1 MTAGGRSGA
10 DVALVAA
17 LAGGATY
24 GEAGKKAA
32 VSERTVRRRMDDD
45 SFRRQVDQARAE
57 MLAQAMGRLSVART
71 GAATTPALLLGKDT
85 PPAVRLG
92 AARAILDAALRRRE
106 QPDIAERPA
115 ALERQ
120 SEARP

>member
-24 GEAGKKAA
+24 GEAGKKAD
-32 VSERTVRRRMDDD
+32 VSERTVRRRMDDPA
-45 SFRRQVDQARAE
+45 FKRRVDEARAE
-57 MLAQAMGRLSVART
+57 MLAQAMGRLSLACT
-71 GAATTPALLLGKDT
+71 GAATTLALLLGKDN

-92 AARAILDAALRRRE
+92 AARAILDAALRWRE
-106 QPDIAERPA
+106 QLDIAERLA
-115 ALERQ
+115 AIERRLENQ
-120 SEARP
+120 